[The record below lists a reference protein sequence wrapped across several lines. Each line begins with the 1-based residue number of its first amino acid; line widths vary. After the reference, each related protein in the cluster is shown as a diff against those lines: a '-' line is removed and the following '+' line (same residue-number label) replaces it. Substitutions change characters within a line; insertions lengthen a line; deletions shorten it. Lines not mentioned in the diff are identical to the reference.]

1 MIIPNMV
8 KAFGSQSIEFEFL
21 FQSDVR
27 LRIAKSHVKA
37 LDQPSQPCTKDTKNP
52 DTTACIARFIED
64 NVGCGIRL
72 LGNDNG
78 NGKKPTCS
86 SGSQLRNLSKIFEA
100 LKHADDKFIYEQTGC
115 LASCEKYEYQGFEYH
130 RSDVLWQ
137 RCQGDPCNLALR
149 PEINDRSYDEKRQ
162 YVVYDFNSFIADVG
176 GFIGLLLGFSTLSL
190 FKELEKLLRS
200 KRIGSIW
207 KMY

>member
-8 KAFGSQSIEFEFL
+8 KAFGSQSIEFQL
-21 FQSDVR
+21 HFQSDVR
-27 LRIAKSHVKA
+27 LRITKSHVKA
-37 LDQPSQPCTKDTKNP
+37 LDQPSQPCTKDTKNLN
-52 DTTACIARFIED
+52 TSACIAKFIED
-64 NVGCGIRL
+64 QMGCGIRL
-72 LGNDNG
+72 LGNDI
-78 NGKKPTCS
+78 GKKPTCS

-115 LASCEKYEYQGFEYH
+115 MASCEKYEYQGFEYH
-130 RSDVLWQ
+130 RNDVLWLPC
-137 RCQGDPCNLALR
+137 RGDEPCNLSLR

>member
-1 MIIPNMV
+1 MV
-8 KAFGSQSIEFEFL
+8 KAFGSQNIEFEFL

-37 LDQPSQPCTKDTKNP
+37 LDQPSQPCKN
-52 DTTACIARFIED
+52 DKRSLNTSECIAMFIED
-64 NVGCGIRL
+64 QLECGIKL
-72 LGNDNG
+72 LG
-78 NGKKPTCS
+78 
-86 SGSQLRNLSKIFEA
+86 SGSHKKTTCKAGLQLQNLSKIFEE
-100 LKHADDKFIYEQTGC
+100 LKHADDKTIYELTGC
-115 LASCEKYEYQGFEYH
+115 LASCERYEYHGFEYH

-137 RCQGDPCNLALR
+137 RCKGENDPCLLTLR

-190 FKELEKLLRS
+190 FKELERLLRS
-200 KRIGSIW
+200 RNVGSIW
-207 KMY
+207 KS